1 MFTLRLI
8 GARHDLYDR
17 YWNLRS
23 MSLFSG
29 SGFKNHPTERIGHLG
44 LRTYLYTH
52 VVSRRERYQD
62 LVALYL
68 ITHV

>member
-1 MFTLRLI
+1 M

-23 MSLFSG
+23 MSLLSEN
-29 SGFKNHPTERIGHLG
+29 GFKNHPTKQIGHPG
-44 LRTYLYTH
+44 LRTYLHTQ
-52 VVSRRERYQD
+52 VVKGRDIYQD

-68 ITHV
+68 ITCA